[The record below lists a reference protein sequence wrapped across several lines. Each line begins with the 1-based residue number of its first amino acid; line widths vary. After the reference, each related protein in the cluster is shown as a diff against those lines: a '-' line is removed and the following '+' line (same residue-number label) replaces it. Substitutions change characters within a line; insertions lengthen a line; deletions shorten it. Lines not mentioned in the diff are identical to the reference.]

1 MLRILIVVFAC
12 VALYLTTQPFLW
24 VTADVPPVPSYVSI
38 QRRKGVTAFDEQ
50 IAQRAIAFS
59 IAELEKTLGLT
70 VTHPVT
76 VLLTP
81 DAKTYAQVLR
91 DEEGLKPET
100 ALAQAAFT
108 SGGSHGHRVIVNI
121 GEIEMYNDAL
131 FIVAHEIAHQS
142 QIEALKDITRLNWLT
157 EGMADWVAA
166 QVVAANL
173 GELPDSDTG
182 QVKRYQYSWLMTM
195 AQAPLYPRLLE
206 LDGRIDWLTSVRV
219 YGTVIPYRMAA
230 LAVFRLA
237 EMAGIDS
244 FRSYFTLRAKGES
257 TEKAFAAAF
266 GMTLEAFEDQYADW
280 LQDKISTLSQ
290 EDSFNR
296 TKN

>member
-1 MLRILIVVFAC
+1 M
-12 VALYLTTQPFLW
+12 ALFLATQPLLW
-24 VTADVPPVPSYVSI
+24 VAADVPPVPSHISI
-38 QRRKGVTAFDEQ
+38 QRKKGVTAFDVQ

-59 IAELEKTLGLT
+59 IAGLEKTLGLV

-91 DEEGLKPET
+91 DEEGLQQEA

-108 SGGSHGHRVIVNI
+108 SGGSYGHKVIVNI

-142 QIEALKDITRLNWLT
+142 QVEALVDITRLNWLT
-157 EGMADWVAA
+157 EGLADWVAA
-166 QVVAANL
+166 QAVAANL
-173 GELPDSDTG
+173 GELADSDAS
-182 QVKRYQYSWLMTM
+182 QVKRYHHSWLMTV

-206 LDGRIDWLTSVRV
+206 LDGRTDWLTSIRA
-219 YGTVIPYRMAA
+219 YGPVIPYRTAA

-237 EMAGIDS
+237 EIAGMDS
-244 FRSYFTLRAKGES
+244 FRSYFALRATGES
-257 TEKAFAAAF
+257 AEKAFAAAF
-266 GMTLEAFEDQYADW
+266 GMTLEAFEDQYAAW
-280 LQDKISTLSQ
+280 LQDRLSTLSQ
-290 EDSFNR
+290 DSFNR
-296 TKN
+296 AKK